1 MASKTYLELQSLASD
16 AIEAQLKDIQA
27 DLFRMRYDHASKGLE
42 NPNEMKALKTK
53 IAQYKT
59 EIRAREIKALSPDQR
74 QKRDRI
80 RLRRK

>member
-1 MASKTYLELQSLASD
+1 MASKTYLELQTLASD
-16 AIEAQLKDIQA
+16 AIEAQLKDIKA
-27 DLFRMRYDHASKGLE
+27 DLHRMKYDHASKGLE

-59 EIRAREIKALSPDQR
+59 ELRAREIKSLTPDQW

>member
-1 MASKTYLELQSLASD
+1 MASKTYLELQGLASD

-27 DLFRMRYDHASKGLE
+27 DLVRMKYDHASRGLE
-42 NPNEMKALKTK
+42 NPGEMRDLKKK

-59 EIRAREIKALSPDQR
+59 ELRAREVKEMTPEQWS
-74 QKRDRI
+74 KRDRI

>member
-1 MASKTYLELQSLASD
+1 MASKTYLELQGLAND

-27 DLFRMRYDHASKGLE
+27 DLVRMRYDHASRGIE
-42 NPNEMKALKTK
+42 NPGEMRDLKKK

-59 EIRAREIKALSPDQR
+59 ELRAREIKALTPEAWG
-74 QKRDRI
+74 KRDRI

>member
-1 MASKTYLELQSLASD
+1 MASKTYLELQGLAND

-27 DLFRMRYDHASKGLE
+27 DLVRMKYDHASRGIE
-42 NPNEMKALKTK
+42 NPGEMRDLKKK

-59 EIRAREIKALSPDQR
+59 ELRAREIKALTPEEWG
-74 QKRDRI
+74 KRDRI